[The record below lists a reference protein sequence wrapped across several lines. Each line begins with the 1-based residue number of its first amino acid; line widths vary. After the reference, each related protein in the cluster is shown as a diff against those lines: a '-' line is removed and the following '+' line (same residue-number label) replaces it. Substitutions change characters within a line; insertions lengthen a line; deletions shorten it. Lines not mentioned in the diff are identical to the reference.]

1 MLIPGAYEP
10 RGRSQRNTA
19 VAPGGSDGPPAGTR
33 PSPRPAAER
42 YVVAAPSQ
50 PTSWLGQSAMV
61 LADLAVVT
69 AIVFAIAAVPMV
81 IARIIGWAQ

>member
-1 MLIPGAYEP
+1 
-10 RGRSQRNTA
+10 
-19 VAPGGSDGPPAGTR
+19 
-33 PSPRPAAER
+33 
-42 YVVAAPSQ
+42 
-50 PTSWLGQSAMV
+50 MV